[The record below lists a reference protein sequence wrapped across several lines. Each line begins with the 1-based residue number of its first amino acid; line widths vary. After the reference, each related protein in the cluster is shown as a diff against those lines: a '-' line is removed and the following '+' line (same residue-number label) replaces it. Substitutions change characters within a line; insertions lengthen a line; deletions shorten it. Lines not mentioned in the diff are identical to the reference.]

1 MRDTSG
7 VAGATVGTSGIGTGA
22 GATSAGSDSA
32 SVRLLDSG
40 GTSDGSSDAVGVS
53 GATEVGAT
61 EVFLLFLDRSLSMSS
76 LRPRRGVLE
85 VLVAMLE
92 RLELAAVG
100 LLKLGALELATE
112 LLLDGRAGGFFC
124 DVGCVISASPPRGGL
139 QNDTL
144 ARD

>member
-1 MRDTSG
+1 
-7 VAGATVGTSGIGTGA
+7 
-22 GATSAGSDSA
+22 
-32 SVRLLDSG
+32 
-40 GTSDGSSDAVGVS
+40 
-53 GATEVGAT
+53 
-61 EVFLLFLDRSLSMSS
+61 MSS

-85 VLVAMLE
+85 ALVVMLE

-112 LLLDGRAGGFFC
+112 RLVDGRAGGFFC